1 MNILDLLQG
10 QMSDGVVEQLSNQIR
25 SDKERT
31 TAATNGILATLVSAL
46 SRNVASPQG
55 GSALLG
61 ALDRDHDGSVLD
73 DVVGFLSGG
82 NRPQN
87 TKATNG
93 LGILDHVLGGR
104 TDNVVQMVSK
114 SSGLDLLKTGQL
126 MQLLAPMVMG
136 ALGKAKRQQN
146 LDESGLAGLLS
157 GTVTQA
163 SQGRQDMGIIAKVLD
178 ADGDGN
184 VMDDIA
190 GMGIKMLGNMFKNR

>member
-31 TAATNGILATLVSAL
+31 TAAANGIFATLVSAL

-73 DVVGFLSGG
+73 DIMGFLSAG
-82 NRPQN
+82 NRPAN
-87 TKATNG
+87 TRAANG
-93 LGILDHVLGGR
+93 LGILDHVLGGK

-136 ALGKAKRQQN
+136 ALGKAKRQEN
-146 LDESGLAGLLS
+146 LDAGGLAGLLS
-157 GTVTQA
+157 GTVSKA

>member
-31 TAATNGILATLVSAL
+31 TAAANGIFATLVSAL

-73 DVVGFLSGG
+73 DIMGFLSAG
-82 NRPQN
+82 NRPAN
-87 TKATNG
+87 TRAANG
-93 LGILDHVLGGR
+93 LGILDHVLGGK

-136 ALGKAKRQQN
+136 ALGKARRQEN
-146 LDESGLAGLLS
+146 LDAGGLAGLLS
-157 GTVTQA
+157 GTVSKA

>member
-31 TAATNGILATLVSAL
+31 TAAANGIFATLVSAL

-73 DVVGFLSGG
+73 DIMGFLSAG
-82 NRPQN
+82 NRPAN
-87 TKATNG
+87 TRAANG
-93 LGILDHVLGGR
+93 LGILDHVLGGK

-136 ALGKAKRQQN
+136 ALGKAKRQEN
-146 LDESGLAGLLS
+146 LDAGGLAGLLS
-157 GTVTQA
+157 GTVSKA

-190 GMGIKMLGNMFKNR
+190 GMGMKMLGNMFKNR

>member
-31 TAATNGILATLVSAL
+31 TAAANGIFATLVSAL

-73 DVVGFLSGG
+73 DIMGFLSAG
-82 NRPQN
+82 NRPTN
-87 TKATNG
+87 TRAANG
-93 LGILDHVLGGR
+93 LGILDHVLGGK

-136 ALGKAKRQQN
+136 ALGKARRQEN
-146 LDESGLAGLLS
+146 LDAGGLAGLLS
-157 GTVTQA
+157 GTVSKA

>member
-31 TAATNGILATLVSAL
+31 TAAANGIFATLVSAL

-73 DVVGFLSGG
+73 DIMGFLSAG
-82 NRPQN
+82 NRPAN
-87 TKATNG
+87 TRAANG
-93 LGILDHVLGGR
+93 LGILDHVLGGK

-136 ALGKAKRQQN
+136 ALGKAKRQEN
-146 LDESGLAGLLS
+146 LDAGGLAGLLS
-157 GTVTQA
+157 GTVSKA

-190 GMGIKMLGNMFKNR
+190 GMGIKMLGNMFKNK